1 MQASAAA
8 DSDPVRPARA
18 DPAGARPI
26 RSYVLRQGEPGLSRD
41 ALNGISRR
49 RAPGQGWPG
58 R

>member
-1 MQASAAA
+1 VQSPATKPAAQAAA
-8 DSDPVRPARA
+8 PGEHRH
-18 DPAGARPI
+18 I
-26 RSYVLRQGEPGLSRD
+26 RSFVLRQGEPVFSRD